1 MLSNMIR
8 CERTDISVSIDLR
21 IKNEKNRRCQNVRV
35 SRKPIISS
43 IPLMNKRLLGQKIII
58 AAIPIINTMSVDLE
72 ELLMLNLLHMQV
84 KIVDYLL
91 IDIHEGIMVV
101 DRVHKVYLDELV
113 NLDIDKIIVGAN
125 TIRLFF

>member
-1 MLSNMIR
+1 MIKKLQ
-8 CERTDISVSIDLR
+8 ER
-21 IKNEKNRRCQNVRV
+21 
-35 SRKPIISS
+35 
-43 IPLMNKRLLGQKIII
+43 KIII
-58 AAIPIINTMSVDLE
+58 AVIPIINTMSVDLE